1 MRTIVTPRS
10 KFTLI
15 LVAPFEAVVLSLL
28 HISLEFPFLY
38 QLFYLLLQV
47 PTILCVMAMILVETT
62 ILVLIADV
70 G

>member
-15 LVAPFEAVVLSLL
+15 LVAPLEIAVLSLL

-47 PTILCVMAMILVETT
+47 LTILCVMAMILVETT

>member
-1 MRTIVTPRS
+1 MRTIATPWS

-15 LVAPFEAVVLSLL
+15 LVVPFEATMLSLL
-28 HISLEFPFLY
+28 HIFLDFPFMY

-47 PTILCVMAMILVETT
+47 STILCVMAMILVETT

>member
-1 MRTIVTPRS
+1 MRTIATTWS

-15 LVAPFEAVVLSLL
+15 LVVPFEAAILSLL
-28 HISLEFPFLY
+28 HVRLDFPFMY

-47 PTILCVMAMILVETT
+47 PTILRVMAMILVKTT

>member
-1 MRTIVTPRS
+1 MRTIVIPWNE
-10 KFTLI
+10 FTLI
-15 LVAPFEAVVLSLL
+15 LVAPFKAAVLSLL
-28 HISLEFPFLY
+28 HIFLEFPFLY

-47 PTILCVMAMILVETT
+47 PTNLRVMAMILVETT

>member
-1 MRTIVTPRS
+1 MRTIVTPWS

-15 LVAPFEAVVLSLL
+15 LVAPIEAALLSLL

-38 QLFYLLLQV
+38 QLFYLLLQI
-47 PTILCVMAMILVETT
+47 PTILRVMAMILMEMT
-62 ILVLIADV
+62 ILVLIAYV

>member
-1 MRTIVTPRS
+1 MRMIVTPRS

-15 LVAPFEAVVLSLL
+15 LVAPLEVAALSLL

-47 PTILCVMAMILVETT
+47 PTILYVMAMILVETT
-62 ILVLIADV
+62 ILVLIANV

>member
-1 MRTIVTPRS
+1 MRTIATPWS

-15 LVAPFEAVVLSLL
+15 LVVPFEAAMLSLL
-28 HISLEFPFLY
+28 HIFLDFPFMY

-47 PTILCVMAMILVETT
+47 STILRVMAMILVETT

>member
-1 MRTIVTPRS
+1 MRTIATPLS

-15 LVAPFEAVVLSLL
+15 LVVPFEAAMLSLL
-28 HISLEFPFLY
+28 HIFLDFPFMY

-47 PTILCVMAMILVETT
+47 STILRVMAMILVETT

>member
-10 KFTLI
+10 KFILI
-15 LVAPFEAVVLSLL
+15 LVAPLEIAVLSLL

-47 PTILCVMAMILVETT
+47 PTILCVMAMIIVETT

>member
-1 MRTIVTPRS
+1 MRMIVTPRS

-15 LVAPFEAVVLSLL
+15 LVAPLEAAALSLL
-28 HISLEFPFLY
+28 NISLEFPFLY